1 MNQIVQ
7 RIGRTVRKTEAKE
20 TALIYT
26 IYLSETRDA
35 STLKMVRQATDIGEE
50 GKDKKKS
57 RESRSLSLNNSNLD
71 KYFS

>member
-1 MNQIVQ
+1 
-7 RIGRTVRKTEAKE
+7 
-20 TALIYT
+20 LIYT